1 MRVTSSLTRIFA
13 AASLTVASL
22 FAHPQTP
29 SPARTIAL
37 TFDDLPA
44 MSANTLAAPEIASIN
59 DRILATLKAAN
70 APAIGFVNEERLYK
84 PGETDARI
92 AVLTHWL
99 DAGFALGN
107 HTFSHTSLSDVELK
121 DWEDDVIQGE
131 SVTRMLQR
139 PRNQPLHY
147 LRHPYLATGPD
158 LKTRRDAEAFLTG
171 RGYRVAP
178 VTVDGFDWF
187 FADLYED
194 ALRRKD
200 SALQPKIVSAWL
212 TYTDAV
218 LTHDEQRCRDLFG
231 YEPKQVLLLHD
242 HSLNAD
248 HLPDLLA
255 LLRKHGYKF
264 ISLDEALTDPV
275 YASPNTYVSDV
286 GADWIEQWAVTRG
299 HPEPASAK
307 PQIPAWAHA
316 AHDKLDA
323 GTVN

>member
-1 MRVTSSLTRIFA
+1 MRPFALLAFFLT
-13 AASLTVASL
+13 LTAVA
-22 FAHPQTP
+22 QTQP
-29 SPARTIAL
+29 PTRAVAL

-44 MSANTLAAPEIASIN
+44 MSANTLDAPEITSIN

-92 AVLTHWL
+92 AVLGRWL
-99 DAGFALGN
+99 DAGFDLGN
-107 HTFSHTSLSDVELK
+107 HTFSHTSLNDVELK
-121 DWEDDVIQGE
+121 DWEDDVVQGE
-131 SVTRMLQR
+131 NVTRMLQR
-139 PRNQPLHY
+139 PRNKELRY

-158 LKTRRDAEAFLTG
+158 LATRRAAEAFLTG
-171 RGYRVAP
+171 RNYRVAP

-200 SALQPKIVSAWL
+200 TALQAKIVAAWL
-212 TYTDAV
+212 AHTDAI
-218 LTHDEQRCRDLFG
+218 LTYDEARCRALFG
-231 YEPKQVLLLHD
+231 YEPKQVILLHD
-242 HSLNAD
+242 HSMNAD
-248 HLPDLLA
+248 HLPELLG

-264 ISLDEALTDPV
+264 ISLDEALTDPA

-286 GADWIEQWAVTRG
+286 GADWIQQWSVTRG
-299 HPEPASAK
+299 QPEPPSSK
-307 PQIPAWAHA
+307 PQIPAWAQA

-323 GTVN
+323 STVN